1 MKSSKRKIKQKIK
14 KNRLR
19 FPVRLGTSGRPA
31 HEHLQLSLYE
41 LRTSYRIIA
50 GNESFD
56 EEKNRNIIPIVFP
69 KSLQRE
75 FGAWSSDD
83 KSSFL
88 FSLVCETAD
97 LSTAILVSAEEVRD
111 FCSLPRN
118 IERAKELA
126 GTDVMGEAL
135 KKHFEDTVNYMDK
148 VLKTYGS
155 RVMLCIEG
163 QHRLRTI
170 KDFIIDGQLAY
181 TGDFWSHNHE
191 GELGIVSL
199 YNKFWHQIGR
209 DDQEFF
215 LKNTY
220 LNFAI
225 VKRATNY
232 FLSRTFVDVNSSKP
246 PNKQQRRN
254 ASVFAIAESVK
265 EISHYD
271 RELDHSL
278 FNTLFDKKQLTNAAA
293 EEFVAFLFEWNWR
306 GEYGTPITHE
316 KLDELY
322 EVINAKVDDET
333 YECEIVE
340 SVNDDVDFLRNCVS
354 SSKAFDTKG
363 FAIGLLLA
371 KQVLLDSG
379 YEIFDTKHVEFATE
393 FEVINKTLR
402 DESLAD
408 FNADDKITDTYY
420 YWSEKSVTTTTSLS
434 NRKSKLDSAFKDHI
448 PKLVEQGIVYRVS
461 YDQEILAAE

>member
-1 MKSSKRKIKQKIK
+1 MKSRKSNNKNKIK

-19 FPVRLGTSGRPA
+19 FPIRLGTSGRPA
-31 HEHLQLSLYE
+31 HEHLQLSLHE
-41 LRTSYRIIA
+41 LRTSYKIIT

-56 EEKNRNIIPIVFP
+56 GEKNRNIIPIVFP
-69 KSLQRE
+69 KKLQRE
-75 FGAWSSDD
+75 YGAWSSDD

-97 LSTAILVSAEEVRD
+97 LSTAILVSVEEVRD

-118 IERAKELA
+118 ITRAKELA
-126 GTDVMGEAL
+126 STPAMAEEME
-135 KKHFEDTVNYMDK
+135 KHFKDTECLMEK
-148 VLKTYGS
+148 LLKSYGP

-170 KDFIIDGQLAY
+170 QEFIQDGQIAY
-181 TGDFWSHNHE
+181 TGDFWSHNHD
-191 GELGIVSL
+191 GELVLDSL

-220 LNFAI
+220 LNFAVI
-225 VKRATNY
+225 KKATNY

-254 ASVFAIAESVK
+254 ASVFPIAQSVK
-265 EISHYD
+265 DISHHD
-271 RELDHSL
+271 RGLDHSL
-278 FNTLFDKKQLTNAAA
+278 FNTLFTKRELNHAAA
-293 EEFVAFLFEWNWR
+293 EEFVAYLFEWNWKE
-306 GEYGTPITHE
+306 EYGTPITPE

-322 EVINAKVDDET
+322 EVINSKVDDET
-333 YECEIVE
+333 YEKVIVE
-340 SVNDDVDFLRNCVS
+340 SVRDDVDFLRNCVS
-354 SSKAFDTKG
+354 SSGTTETKG

-371 KQVLLDSG
+371 KQVLLDLG
-379 YEIFDTKHVEFATE
+379 YEISDTKHFEFAEE
-393 FEVINKTLR
+393 FEKLNKSLR
-402 DESLAD
+402 DLSLASFSAGD
-408 FNADDKITDTYY
+408 NISDTYY
-420 YWSEKSVTTTTSLS
+420 YWSEKSVVTKTSLS
-434 NRKSKLDSAFKDHI
+434 NRKSSLVTPIKELI
-448 PKLVEQGIVYRVS
+448 PKLEDEKIVERFD